1 MVCGRCT
8 PVRLYVRFSRSA
20 AGPIPHISV
29 SGPLSWEG
37 GGEGETCVVAV
48 GKLCLAGRGST
59 QVFTF
64 FEQLLACSS
73 VDRTVD
79 AASAEE

>member
-1 MVCGRCT
+1 MCDFRARQLGPYHT
-8 PVRLYVRFSRSA
+8 YQYLGHSA
-20 AGPIPHISV
+20 R
-29 SGPLSWEG
+29 
-37 GGEGETCVVAV
+37 GEGETCVVAV

>member
-1 MVCGRCT
+1 MWAVYTGPTVCAIFALGSWAHT
-8 PVRLYVRFSRSA
+8 T
-20 AGPIPHISV
+20 HISIWATQL
-29 SGPLSWEG
+29 GEG